1 MMLCNPED
9 FAKNCIVFFKA
20 TLIHQNQ
27 KNLKSIYLQIDFTDA
42 FIASAAKILSNHPS
56 LKMTGSAS
64 EIANKHPSESFP
76 PG

>member
-1 MMLCNPED
+1 MFCNPED
-9 FAKNCIVFFKA
+9 FTKKLQNFFQSNFDTSKS
-20 TLIHQNQ
+20 
-27 KNLKSIYLQIDFTDA
+27 KKLKSIYLQIDFTDA
-42 FIASAAKILSNHPS
+42 FIASGAKTLSNHPS

>member
-1 MMLCNPED
+1 MIFCNLED
-9 FAKNCIVFFKA
+9 FTKKLHNFFKV
-20 TLIHQNQ
+20 TLIHRNQ

-42 FIASAAKILSNHPS
+42 FIASGAKTLSNHPS